1 MENKTQTQPT
11 QQTGTPIVKKI
22 EIKKSGKEAVVL
34 GAISVAVILL
44 GIGTG
49 YLFSGKKGSSDTPS
63 GSVVKVTQD
72 EAGVEDDVAF
82 PDSAEG
88 ELVAGGID
96 GEGTHHLER
105 DGGSS
110 QNVYLTSTVIDL
122 EGFVG
127 KKVTVWGQTNE
138 GRKAGY
144 LMDVG
149 RVKVVK

>member
-1 MENKTQTQPT
+1 MEGKTQVKSA
-11 QQTGTPIVKKI
+11 GTPIVKKI
-22 EIKKSGKEAVVL
+22 ETKKSGKETVVL
-34 GAISVAVILL
+34 GVISVIVVLL

-49 YLFSGKKGSSDTPS
+49 YLFSGKKISSGVSSMPDT
-63 GSVVKVTQD
+63 KVTQD
-72 EAGVEDDVAF
+72 EAGVEDDTAF

-105 DGGSS
+105 DGGASKY
-110 QNVYLTSTVIDL
+110 VYLTSTVIDL

-127 KKVTVWGQTNE
+127 KNVTVWGQTVTAQ
-138 GRKAGY
+138 KAGW

-149 RVKVVK
+149 RVKVIK